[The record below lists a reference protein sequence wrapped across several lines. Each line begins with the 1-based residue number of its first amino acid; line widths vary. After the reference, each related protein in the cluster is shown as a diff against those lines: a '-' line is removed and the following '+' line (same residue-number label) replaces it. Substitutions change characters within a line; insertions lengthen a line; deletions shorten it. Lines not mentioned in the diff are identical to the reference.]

1 MTMDYVLI
9 VGAPAVGKATVARE
23 VARLTGYRLV
33 LNTLTSE
40 MLLNV
45 FERPEPPFSLLH
57 VEFQHRIVEESARAG
72 ISLVST
78 VAWAYNSEFDCREMR
93 KRLGFV
99 AANGGRTLFAE
110 LSAPID
116 VRLERNRAESRHVL
130 KPNQA
135 RTLTDDIMLGMERHR
150 FVSEPGE
157 LDEFGPVV
165 RLDTTTVA
173 PGDAAMRI
181 VEAFGLVH

>member
-1 MTMDYVLI
+1 MDYLLVL
-9 VGAPAVGKATVARE
+9 GAPAVGKATVATE
-23 VARLTGYRLV
+23 LARLTGYRLV

-45 FERPEPPFSLLH
+45 FERQEAPFSPLH

-78 VAWAYNSEFDCREMR
+78 VAWAHNSKFDCREMR

-99 AANGGRTLFAE
+99 TANGGRVLFAE
-110 LSAPID
+110 LAAPID
-116 VRLERNRAESRHVL
+116 VRLERNREEARHAL

-135 RTLTDDIMLGMERHR
+135 RTLSDDVMLEMERHR
-150 FVSEPGE
+150 FLSEPGE
-157 LDEFGPVV
+157 LEEFGSVV
-165 RLDTTTVA
+165 RIDTTTVT
-173 PGDAAMRI
+173 PGEAAARI
-181 VEAFGLVH
+181 VEAFDLVR

>member
-1 MTMDYVLI
+1 MDYLLI
-9 VGAPAVGKATVARE
+9 LGAPAVGKATVAAE

-45 FERPEPPFSLLH
+45 FERPEAPFLALH

-78 VAWAYNSEFDCREMR
+78 VAWAYSSAFDCREMR

-99 AANGGRTLFAE
+99 TANGGRILLAE
-110 LSAPID
+110 LTAPID
-116 VRLERNRAESRHVL
+116 VRLERNREEARHAL

-135 RTLTDDIMLGMERHR
+135 RTLSDDIMLGMERHR

-157 LDEFGPVV
+157 LDEFGPLV
-165 RLDTTTVA
+165 RIDTTTVT
-173 PGDAAMRI
+173 PGEAAARI
-181 VEAFGLVH
+181 VETFELTGR

>member
-9 VGAPAVGKATVARE
+9 VGPPAVGKATVAAE

-45 FERPEPPFSLLH
+45 FERAEPPFTPLH

-78 VAWAYNSEFDCREMR
+78 VAWAYNSDFDWREMR

-99 AANGGRTLFAE
+99 RGNGGRVLFAE
-110 LSAPID
+110 LSAPIE
-116 VRLERNRAESRHVL
+116 VRLERNRHEARHAR

-165 RLDTTTVA
+165 RLDTTEVA
-173 PGDAAMRI
+173 PGEAAARI
-181 VEAFGLVH
+181 VAAFSLPG

>member
-1 MTMDYVLI
+1 MDYLLI
-9 VGAPAVGKATVARE
+9 LGAPAVGKATVAAE

-45 FERPEPPFSLLH
+45 FERPEPPFAPLH
-57 VEFQHRIVEESARAG
+57 VEFQHRIVEEAARSG

-99 AANGGRTLFAE
+99 SEHGGRILLAE

-116 VRLERNRAESRHVL
+116 VRLERNRHEARHAL

-135 RTLTDDIMLGMERHR
+135 RTLTDEIMLGMERHR

-165 RLDTTTVA
+165 RIDTTSMSPAQAAAAIVA
-173 PGDAAMRI
+173 RH
-181 VEAFGLVH
+181 GLAV